1 MVTAQYRL
9 SGTSATELAA
19 SVERAVSQGTLLAG
33 DPLPTVRGLASQ
45 LGLAPGTVASAYRA
59 LQDRGVVQ
67 SDGRRG
73 TRVRPGSPVPSRV
86 GAAPPLPPGTVD
98 LSTGLPAPAL
108 LPALSAPL
116 RRVAERAGPGASPA
130 SQSLPRLAA
139 AGRARL
145 ARDGVPEGDLT
156 ITSGALDAVERVL
169 SAHLRPGDQIA
180 VEDPGWPNLL
190 DLVAS
195 LGLRPLPV
203 PVDEAGPRPEG
214 LAAALQAGAKA
225 AVVTSRAQNPTGA
238 AISLTR
244 RDQLREVLAQAPD
257 TLLVEDDHAADLSDV
272 ALAAVVGTTSAWA
285 FVRSLSKPY
294 GPDLR
299 VALCAGDATTI
310 SRVEGRLRLGAGWV
324 SSLLQELAAELWDD
338 PEVER
343 AVAGAAKTYAARR
356 SGLIAALADTGVSST
371 GHSGIN
377 VWVPVPDET
386 TVVARLLTSGW
397 LVAPGSRFRVA
408 SAPGIRITVGGL
420 EKAALPRLAGEV
432 AAALVPSGRRPT
444 YSA

>member
-9 SGTSATELAA
+9 SGSTATELAA
-19 SVERAVSQGTLLAG
+19 SVEQAVSRGALLAG
-33 DPLPTVRGLASQ
+33 DPLPTVRALASQ

-73 TRVRPGSPVPSRV
+73 TRVRSDSSVPSRV
-86 GAAPPLPPGTVD
+86 GAGPPLPPGTLD
-98 LSTGLPAPAL
+98 LSTGLPTPAL

-116 RRVAERAGPGASPA
+116 RRVAERAGPAASPV
-130 SQSLPRLAA
+130 SQALPRLVA
-139 AGRARL
+139 AGRARF
-145 ARDGVPEGDLT
+145 ADDGVPDGDLT
-156 ITSGALDAVERVL
+156 VTSGALDAVERVL
-169 SAHLRPGDQIA
+169 SAHLRAGDQIA

-190 DLVAS
+190 DLIAS
-195 LGLRPLPV
+195 LGLRPVPV
-203 PVDEAGPRPEG
+203 SVDEAGPRPDG
-214 LAAALQAGAKA
+214 LASALQAGAKA
-225 AVVTSRAQNPTGA
+225 AVITSRAQNPTGA
-238 AISLTR
+238 DISSDR
-244 RDQLREVLAQAPD
+244 RDQLRQVLAQAPD
-257 TLLVEDDHAADLSDV
+257 TLVIEDDHAADLSDV
-272 ALAAVVGTTSAWA
+272 ALSAVVGTTSAWA

-343 AVAGAAKTYAARR
+343 VVATAAKTYAARR
-356 SGLIAALADTGVSST
+356 SGLMAALAERGVGST

-377 VWVPVPDET
+377 VWVPVLDET
-386 TVVARLLTSGW
+386 AVVARLLTSGW
-397 LVAPGSRFRVA
+397 LVAPGSRFRIA

-420 EKAALPRLAGEV
+420 DEAALPPLADEV